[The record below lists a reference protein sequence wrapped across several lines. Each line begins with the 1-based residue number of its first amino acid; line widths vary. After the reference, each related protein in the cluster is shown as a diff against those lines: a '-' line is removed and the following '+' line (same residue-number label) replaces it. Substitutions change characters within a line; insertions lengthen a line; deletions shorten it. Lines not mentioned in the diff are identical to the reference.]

1 MGAMRPWHWIVV
13 LLVIVVVFGASR
25 LPNIAKNVGQS
36 AKVLKKEMR
45 ELTEDDDPILRGDQT
60 GTASDAH
67 RDTSARAEG
76 TDPHQPQ

>member
-1 MGAMRPWHWIVV
+1 MGTMRPWHWIVV

-45 ELTEDDDPILRGDQT
+45 ELTDDDDPILRGEQT
-60 GTASDAH
+60 GTSTDVNYENSAH
-67 RDTSARAEG
+67 ADETEPRQ
-76 TDPHQPQ
+76 PH

>member
-1 MGAMRPWHWIVV
+1 MGTMRPWHWIVV

-45 ELTEDDDPILRGDQT
+45 ELTEDDDPVSRGKQT
-60 GTASDAH
+60 GASTDVNH
-67 RDTSARAEG
+67 ETSARAEE
-76 TDPHQPQ
+76 TEPHQPQ